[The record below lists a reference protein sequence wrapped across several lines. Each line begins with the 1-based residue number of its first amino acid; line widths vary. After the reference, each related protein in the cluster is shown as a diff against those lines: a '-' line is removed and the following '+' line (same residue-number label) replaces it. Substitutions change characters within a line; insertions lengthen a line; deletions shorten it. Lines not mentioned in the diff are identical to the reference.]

1 LDKKEQKQKKNTNQ
15 TTKTKIN
22 KYTNKNENND
32 KNNTYNHPKI
42 TNQTHTSQNSG
53 TIKTS
58 RYIHIQTPTVI
69 ILKYIISKNK
79 HKSQKPTQ
87 KTPTYNTNSYLP
99 NTLKLHIENNI
110 NISTNKMIEIITTK
124 SYLLHNIY
132 LSFQTN
138 GNPNTIVRNK
148 IMPQANKKLPKS
160 TQNYH
165 NKKALLK
172 CGDIESNPGPRH
184 NLLLNHPQIHH
195 ERQQMYFYNKTTQI
209 KPEYNHIFEI
219 FEPYLKNTQTNN
231 MYLHL
236 T

>member
-1 LDKKEQKQKKNTNQ
+1 MSKDHASRATPTTLSAIVFSILSKITNKKEQKQKKNTNQ

-124 SYLLHNIY
+124 SYL
-132 LSFQTN
+132 
-138 GNPNTIVRNK
+138 
-148 IMPQANKKLPKS
+148 
-160 TQNYH
+160 
-165 NKKALLK
+165 
-172 CGDIESNPGPRH
+172 
-184 NLLLNHPQIHH
+184 
-195 ERQQMYFYNKTTQI
+195 QM
-209 KPEYNHIFEI
+209 E
-219 FEPYLKNTQTNN
+219 TQTP
-231 MYLHL
+231 
-236 T
+236 